1 MFAIS
6 QPLVPCANGVM
17 MPVPPVAIHRLSPIE
32 QTVSNKNGYPK
43 TVTIPESKVDKIR
56 LTKQFN
62 NLARQ
67 LNNGSITMEEAVLQ
81 LRGGSGLSDVVAI
94 IAFVTFINH

>member
-43 TVTIPESKVDKIR
+43 TATIPESKVDKIR